1 MSHFLLTATPIYGH
15 VTPMVAIGHGLVERG
30 HQVTVLTGRKYAGMV
45 AGAGLGFRPLPAEID
60 YDDADLDAWLP
71 GRQRLRG
78 VAAGRHDILGLFVRP
93 LPAQHRALQ
102 EALAAERYDAVV
114 CEAAFLG
121 ALPLL
126 GVPAEQRLPV
136 VGVSVTPLALSSADC
151 APFGAGL
158 QPDTTVHGLGRNWV
172 ISTILHR
179 GPLRPVQAGLQAALR
194 AVDAPAPEGNY
205 FDQATR
211 FDLTFQL
218 ATPGIEYPRRAMP
231 PTVRFVGPLQLPVAP
246 GLAAGVGPL
255 PDRRTDGPGR
265 RDGLPSWWGDL
276 DGRRAVVHVTQ
287 GTMANADLSR
297 LLVPTLRGLARED
310 VLVVASTGGRPLEQ
324 LVEQHGGPL
333 PENVRVASFL
343 PYDELLP
350 RTSVMVTNGGF
361 GGVQQALAYGVP
373 LVVAGST
380 EDKPEVAARVAW
392 SGAGLNLRSGT
403 PGAGRVRR
411 AVRRVLGSP
420 TYRREAGRL
429 QREIA
434 ELGDPVAT
442 VADVLTQLTE
452 SAEPSDLREDVT
464 AGPAA
469 GRTSA
474 AAP

>member
-1 MSHFLLTATPIYGH
+1 MSHFLLPATPIYGH
-15 VTPMVAIGHGLVERG
+15 VTPMVAIGRGLVERG
-30 HQVTVLTGRKYAGMV
+30 HQVTLLTGRKYADT
-45 AGAGLGFRPLPAEID
+45 ARTAGLGFRPLPAEAD
-60 YDDADLDAWLP
+60 YDDAQLDAWLP
-71 GRQRLRG
+71 GRSRLRG

-102 EALAAERYDAVV
+102 EALAQEHPDVVV

-126 GVPAEQRLPV
+126 GVPAAQRLPV
-136 VGVSVTPLALSSADC
+136 VGVSVTPLALSSPDC

-158 QPDTTVHGLGRNWV
+158 QPDTTVHGLGRNWI
-172 ISTILHR
+172 ISTVLHH
-179 GPLRPVQAGLQAALR
+179 GPLRPVQAGLRAALQ
-194 AVDAPAPEGNY
+194 AVGAPGPVGNY

-231 PTVRFVGPLQLPVAP
+231 SSVRFVGPLQLPVAP
-246 GLAAGVGPL
+246 GLLSDVGRPAG
-255 PDRRTDGPGR
+255 RRTDGPGR
-265 RDGLPSWWGDL
+265 RDDLPSWWGDL

-287 GTMANADLSR
+287 GTMANRDLSR
-297 LLVPTLRGLARED
+297 LMVPTLRGLARDD
-310 VLVVASTGGRPLEQ
+310 VLVVASTGGRPVEQ

-333 PENVRVASFL
+333 PDNVRVASFL

-392 SGAGLNLRSGT
+392 SGTGVNLRTGS
-403 PGAGRVRR
+403 PGPGRVRR
-411 AVRRVLGSP
+411 AVRRVLASP
-420 TYRREAGRL
+420 SYRREAGRL

-434 ELGDPVAT
+434 ELGDPVRT
-442 VADVLTQLTE
+442 VAETLVQLAE
-452 SAEPSDLREDVT
+452 GRSARRGAREDVVV
-464 AGPAA
+464 GPVP
-469 GRTSA
+469 GEH
-474 AAP
+474 